1 MPERYDTRAMLAKL
15 VGFDTTSRN
24 SNLPLIEWVAAYLAS
39 HGVRAE
45 LIHNRER
52 TKANL
57 FATIGPA
64 SAGGIILSGHTDVV
78 PVDHQP
84 WTRDP
89 WTLGE
94 SEGRLYGRGTTD
106 MKGFVA
112 AALAKVPEWARDG
125 LARPIHLA
133 LSYDEEVGCTGVAG
147 MIEHLGRSGLKP
159 RAVIVGEPTDM
170 RVVTSH
176 KGGIIGT
183 ATVTGVAGHSS
194 QVHRTV
200 NAVMYAAELVAHAVQ
215 LGEEMKSARQDPLF
229 DPPYST
235 VQVNIMH
242 GGSHGNVVPHEC
254 TFFWEHRALPGVRLE
269 DCADRLRAY
278 AAETLLP
285 SMRAVSP
292 ATDIRIEV
300 LALIPGLRD
309 APGSAAETL
318 ALRLAGRN
326 ATEAVAFG
334 TEAGYF
340 QGLGIPTVV
349 CGPGNIAQAH
359 QPDEF
364 IAIEQLAACDRFLDR
379 LTETCRDPEDRP
391 PRSKR
396 ETTP

>member
-1 MPERYDTRAMLAKL
+1 MLAKL

-24 SNLPLIEWVAAYLAS
+24 SNLPLIEWVRAYLARY
-39 HGVRAE
+39 GVGAE

-57 FATIGPA
+57 FATIGPNR
-64 SAGGIILSGHTDVV
+64 AGGVILSGHTDVV

-89 WTLGE
+89 WTLAE
-94 SEGRLYGRGTTD
+94 SDGRLYGRGTTD

-112 AALAKVPEWARDG
+112 AVLAKVPDWANG
-125 LARPIHLA
+125 ALARPIHLA
-133 LSYDEEVGCTGVAG
+133 LSYDEEVGCTGVVG
-147 MIEHLGRSGLKP
+147 MIEHLGQSGLMP

-183 ATVTGVAGHSS
+183 ATVIGVPGHSS

-200 NAVMYAAELVAHAVQ
+200 NAVMYAAELVAYAAR
-215 LGEEMKSARQDPLF
+215 LGEEMKAGRQDPLF

-242 GGSHGNVVPHEC
+242 GGTHGNVVPHEC

-269 DCADRLRAY
+269 ECVDRLRGHARD
-278 AAETLLP
+278 ALLP
-285 SMRAVSP
+285 RMRAVSP

-300 LALIPGLRD
+300 LARIPGLAD
-309 APGSAAETL
+309 APGSPAETL

-359 QPDEF
+359 RPDEF
-364 IAIEQLAACDRFLDR
+364 VELEQLAACDRFLDR
-379 LTETCRDPEDRP
+379 LTDACRDPAD
-391 PRSKR
+391 
-396 ETTP
+396 